1 MVELW
6 LELAALA
13 GLIGLSGFFSGLEVA
28 LVGIRKSK
36 VIQLFNEGRKGSK
49 ALHKLKMNPSW
60 MMSSVNLGNN
70 LVNVAASALLTSM
83 AIQMFDSFAIG
94 IATGVMTLLI
104 LVFGEITPKSIA
116 AQNNQIV
123 SQLVAPIIWYLSMV
137 LAPVLNILD
146 LFLNRFIKVIGIKS
160 KQKAIS
166 EEEIRT
172 IVTAASEEGSI
183 HELEKNLIN
192 RVFEFDNMSVDEI
205 ATPRTDMVM
214 ISNNSKISDVMKLM
228 LKTNY
233 SRIPVYQKSRD
244 NIVGMVYVKDVIKYV
259 TSKKS
264 NMSISKISSK
274 PYFIPESKK
283 VSSLLRQFQKRSEHM
298 AIVVDEHGSITGL
311 VTLEDVLEEIVG
323 EIMDETDKIDPDI
336 KKLSRNAWL
345 VKGKADID
353 KVNSQ
358 LKMVLA
364 EDDYDTFSGFIL
376 KQTGKIPKEN
386 EQFTYKNFRITIV
399 ERDKH
404 RISEVKVEKI

>member
-6 LELAALA
+6 MEIGTLVV
-13 GLIGLSGFFSGLEVA
+13 LIGLSGFFSGLEVA
-28 LVGIRKSK
+28 LVGVRKSK
-36 VIQLFNEGRKGSK
+36 VIQLFNEGKKGAK
-49 ALHKLKMNPSW
+49 ALHKLKTNPSW

-323 EIMDETDKIDPDI
+323 EIMDGTDKIDPDI